1 MTAIEAIFVV
11 LETINDNYT
20 EEEAARFNQTMSR
33 ESSEGWAWWA
43 PLGFWGVCTVVG
55 VLTAGIAGIACAG
68 LVAARVS
75 YIKYQ
80 NQ

>member
-1 MTAIEAIFVV
+1 
-11 LETINDNYT
+11 
-20 EEEAARFNQTMSR
+20 MSR

-75 YIKYQ
+75 YINYQ